1 MKTLAAEWI
10 GKLDERRPMLALS
23 PKRVTDEAA
32 DAEIAALPLE
42 QLADNRTA
50 ALAVKAGLHLW
61 NGSLDR
67 SHTIAQDIET
77 ATGSYWHGI
86 MHRMEGDYGNAKYW
100 FRLVGS
106 HPAMA
111 GLPDALQRA
120 LREAEADGTAAS
132 LSGNTA
138 GQRLLA
144 VADKTV
150 WDPYVYIDAVMAAE
164 RGQGSEAVRALLIQ
178 VQHAELALLAA
189 YSADQAE

>member
-1 MKTLAAEWI
+1 MKTIAAEWI
-10 GKLDERRPMLALS
+10 RTMEERRPLPALS
-23 PKRVTDEAA
+23 PKRVTDSAL
-32 DAEIAALPLE
+32 DAQIASLPLE
-42 QLADNRTA
+42 QLAESRTG
-50 ALAVKAGLHLW
+50 ALALKAGLHLW

-111 GLPDALQRA
+111 GLPEALRGA
-120 LREAEADGTAAS
+120 LREAEADGASPALRGNAA
-132 LSGNTA
+132 GE
-138 GQRLLA
+138 RLLA
-144 VADKTV
+144 VADKPA
-150 WDPYVYIDAVMAAE
+150 WDPYGFIDAVMAAE
-164 RGQGSEAVRALLIQ
+164 RGQGSEAVRLLLET

-189 YSADQAE
+189 YSANQAE